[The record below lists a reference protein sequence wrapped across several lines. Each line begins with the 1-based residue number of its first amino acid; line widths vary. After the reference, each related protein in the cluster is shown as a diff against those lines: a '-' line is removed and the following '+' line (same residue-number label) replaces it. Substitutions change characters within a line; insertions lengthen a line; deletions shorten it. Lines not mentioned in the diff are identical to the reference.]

1 MFISTLEISVLAEL
15 SEYKYRNK
23 SFKSQIMDI
32 NEKPPSVF
40 TNEGFESHVDQS
52 TT

>member
-1 MFISTLEISVLAEL
+1 MILSNMFISILEISVLAEL

-23 SFKSQIMDI
+23 SFKSQNMDI

-40 TNEGFESHVDQS
+40 TNGGLQ
-52 TT
+52 